1 MASKSLI
8 SMGYPVSSPSIL
20 TRLWQEAMVCTNTLS
35 VGRTLD
41 RYVMSSCSVWPE
53 TSFRH

>member
-1 MASKSLI
+1 MASKSLM

-35 VGRTLD
+35 VGRTFGI
-41 RYVMSSCSVWPE
+41 YMMSSCSVWPE
-53 TSFRH
+53 TSLRY